1 MEILNSLG
9 FLQVA
14 FFLNPADSFLL
25 AKRAK
30 EAETVSAFLKQ
41 DRCYSIASN
50 DHLIIGGW
58 GFLQLYLLLVHALMQ
73 LLDFWG
79 RECKGYSEFL

>member
-1 MEILNSLG
+1 MINPGNGEILNSLG
-9 FLQVA
+9 FLKVA
-14 FFLNPADSFLL
+14 LFLNQADSFLL

-30 EAETVSAFLKQ
+30 QAETMSAFLKQQ

-58 GFLQLYLLLVHALMQ
+58 GFLQLYLLLT
-73 LLDFWG
+73 
-79 RECKGYSEFL
+79 